1 VSESGERHDVL
12 PPSKPLGLVV
22 YLACSP
28 GHCATR
34 EHLADLLWADLDVE
48 AARHSVRQAV
58 WFLRQR
64 LGERAIVT
72 RHGSMTLG
80 VILESDRDAFLKAIE
95 GIEFERALEHYH
107 GDFLPGFA
115 APGGADFEHWADM
128 ERFRL
133 RRLFLRA
140 GDTVV
145 RDWVAKGRLRRARE
159 LATRVRDADPLDQS
173 GWRLLLETLLAAHDR
188 IAVELEAQR
197 LEATLAQAERPAEPA
212 TRALLVM
219 VGQAPADSP
228 IAPGRRRLD
237 AELIGREREF
247 AFILSAWDAARGGSG
262 RHVHVTGA
270 AGLGKSRLLADVHAR
285 LRAAGARTVAVRAN
299 PGERAV
305 PCALAADLAL
315 VLAQLPGSA
324 AVSPDSAAALVALN
338 PTLSSQYLVPADRA
352 SDLEAVRRREIALGE
367 LLATVADEQSVA
379 VLIDDVQWAD
389 DSSRQILSHVAARA
403 LAHRVLLVTT
413 ARPSVGGTLGRVSL
427 EPLVLAP
434 LSAAET
440 SALLASLGRFPPE
453 PWGRWLSDA
462 LHLATRGT
470 PLLILETLHL
480 LIERRVLALEDGVWR
495 CPDVT
500 TLAAELAKGGAL
512 RRRID
517 ELARHE
523 KWLLTLLATAGT
535 PLDPDLL
542 ARAVNRGA
550 DAVQADLAALE
561 LRGFA
566 TRDGA
571 EWQPAHDEIASRT
584 LDLAPPE
591 ALRAAH
597 TTIGRQL
604 ASSARDDPGVL
615 HRAAHH
621 LAAAG
626 EERELARVF
635 TRRVRLQRRR
645 GERRPPRAVA
655 AELLGDAATA
665 ARVSR
670 LVRALPLYVRLGLVT
685 PQRVVAVA
693 VSVLVVGAGIAA
705 LMLRPPSPLPDVRL
719 MAIRAMGD
727 SFTAL
732 TVPIFREGWTNGTAL
747 DVRKLGSSYRG
758 LATAAHSRNG
768 LLRPRPDGRA
778 WAFPRVSGDSGDI
791 DLYLAD
797 VNGTVRRLTA
807 TPGDDESPSWS
818 PDGRTLVFSTTR
830 GNPNRYG
837 HLALLDVATARV
849 TELTHGEAG
858 DATPFWSPDGTRIA
872 YRHSSLG
879 ASRERSQ
886 ICLVASDGTGPTC
899 LGRAF
904 DGLLGWYDPD
914 QLLLLLDSSGTVHL
928 GRLNVNTGETVTL
941 DRIWNGAWFPSSD
954 GHWMACWCTR
964 AGLPRASWFV
974 YPSDRPDL
982 ARRVLFG
989 TDAGDVYALH
999 WVPTG
1004 LEQRYLER
1012 LEISAGSDTVAL
1024 GTEHRLTA
1032 QGFDATGDPVPLE
1045 ALAWRSENTAVAT
1058 VDESTGVLRPRRIG
1072 TVTIFATAGGWRE
1085 VSFRLAVVPPSPSD
1099 SLMQEDWSR
1108 PIGTQWVPFGDP
1120 RPQITE
1126 GPGGKRAFWNHGD
1139 GWFTSGVYSKRR
1151 FGAGRGLG
1159 FEAWL
1164 STPVVGPRQQFVHL
1178 FLGSNLDSAALAHW
1192 DHRTENLPYA
1202 GQTTRQ
1208 CGFGYPPGDG
1218 VPDPPTIAVADSVV
1232 VLPSR
1237 VNSGEWYRAQVQIFP
1252 DGRCG
1257 LAIDGRPLGV
1267 LGESVPPDDRYWVVV
1282 EGNSLGNHMLVG
1294 PLHVWDGV
1302 RSDID
1307 WSQLDKPAG
1316 PVTSRPAPRPPS
1328 SHLAASP
1335 TGSPQS
1341 APRQRT
1347 PRPRP

>member
-1 VSESGERHDVL
+1 
-12 PPSKPLGLVV
+12 
-22 YLACSP
+22 
-28 GHCATR
+28 
-34 EHLADLLWADLDVE
+34 
-48 AARHSVRQAV
+48 
-58 WFLRQR
+58 
-64 LGERAIVT
+64 
-72 RHGSMTLG
+72 
-80 VILESDRDAFLKAIE
+80 
-95 GIEFERALEHYH
+95 
-107 GDFLPGFA
+107 
-115 APGGADFEHWADM
+115 
-128 ERFRL
+128 
-133 RRLFLRA
+133 
-140 GDTVV
+140 
-145 RDWVAKGRLRRARE
+145 
-159 LATRVRDADPLDQS
+159 
-173 GWRLLLETLLAAHDR
+173 
-188 IAVELEAQR
+188 
-197 LEATLAQAERPAEPA
+197 
-212 TRALLVM
+212 
-219 VGQAPADSP
+219 
-228 IAPGRRRLD
+228 
-237 AELIGREREF
+237 
-247 AFILSAWDAARGGSG
+247 
-262 RHVHVTGA
+262 
-270 AGLGKSRLLADVHAR
+270 
-285 LRAAGARTVAVRAN
+285 
-299 PGERAV
+299 
-305 PCALAADLAL
+305 
-315 VLAQLPGSA
+315 
-324 AVSPDSAAALVALN
+324 
-338 PTLSSQYLVPADRA
+338 
-352 SDLEAVRRREIALGE
+352 
-367 LLATVADEQSVA
+367 VADEHPVA

-389 DSSRQILSHVAARA
+389 DPSRQILSHVAARA

-413 ARPSVGGTLGRVSL
+413 TRPGAEGGLGRVSL
-427 EPLVLAP
+427 EPMMLEA

-440 SALLASLGRFPPE
+440 AALLASLGRFPPE

-470 PLLILETLHL
+470 PLLILETLRL
-480 LIERRVLALEDGVWR
+480 LLERGALALEEGNWA
-495 CPDVT
+495 CPDLT
-500 TLAAELAKGGAL
+500 ALAAEMAKGGAL
-512 RRRID
+512 RRRIG
-517 ELARHE
+517 ELPRHE
-523 KWLLTLLATAGT
+523 KWLLFLLATAGT
-535 PLDPDLL
+535 PLGLELIGQAAGRCPE
-542 ARAVNRGA
+542 
-550 DAVQADLAALE
+550 AVQDDLAALE

-566 TRDGA
+566 TRDGTD
-571 EWQPAHDEIASRT
+571 WQPAHDEIAART
-584 LDLAPPE
+584 LDLATPD

-597 TTIGRQL
+597 TALGRQL
-604 ASSARDDPGVL
+604 AASGRYDPAVL
-615 HRAAHH
+615 HRAARH

-635 TRRVRLQRRR
+635 TRRVLLQRRR
-645 GERRPPRAVA
+645 GERRPPRTVA
-655 AELLGDAATA
+655 AELLGDAATPP
-665 ARVSR
+665 RVSR

-685 PQRVVAVA
+685 PRRLAAVA
-693 VSVLVVGAGIAA
+693 VSILAGGAGIAA
-705 LMLRPPSPLPDVRL
+705 LMLRPTPPLPDIRL
-719 MAIRAMGD
+719 LAIRAMGD
-727 SFTAL
+727 SLTAL
-732 TVPIFREGWTNGTAL
+732 TVPILRDGWTNGTAL

-758 LATAAHSRNG
+758 LATAPHSRNG
-768 LLRPRPDGRA
+768 VLLPRPDGSG

-791 DLYLAD
+791 DLYLAEAK
-797 VNGTVRRLTA
+797 GTIRRLTA
-807 TPGDDESPSWS
+807 TPGDDEAPSWS

-849 TELTHGEAG
+849 TELTHGEPG
-858 DATPFWSPDGTRIA
+858 DASPFWSPDGTRIA

-879 ASRERSQ
+879 ASRKSGQ
-886 ICLVASDGTGPTC
+886 ICLVASDGTRPTC

-914 QLLLLLDSSGTVHL
+914 QLLLVLDSSGTTHV

-941 DRIWNGAWFPSSD
+941 DRIWNGARFPSSD

-964 AGLPRASWFV
+964 AGLPRAGWFV

-1004 LEQRYLER
+1004 LEQHYLER

-1024 GTEHRLTA
+1024 GAEHRLTA
-1032 QGFDATGDPVPLE
+1032 QGFDATGDPLPLE
-1045 ALAWRSENTAVAT
+1045 ALAWRSANPVVAT
-1058 VDESTGVLRPRRIG
+1058 VDESTGVLRPRRLG
-1072 TVTIFATAGGWRE
+1072 TVSIHATAGGWRE
-1085 VSFRLAVVPPSPSD
+1085 VALRLAVVSPPPSD
-1099 SLMQEDWSR
+1099 TLMQEDWSR

-1126 GPGGKRAFWNHGD
+1126 GPEGKRAFWNHGD

-1202 GQTTRQ
+1202 GLTTRQ
-1208 CGFGYPPGDG
+1208 CGFGYPSGDG

-1237 VNSGEWYRAQVQIFP
+1237 VNSGAWYRAQVQIFP

-1257 LAIDGRPLGV
+1257 LAIDGKPLGL
-1267 LGESVPPDDRYWVVV
+1267 LGETVPPDDRYLVVL
-1282 EGNSLGNHMLVG
+1282 EGNSLGNRMLVG

-1316 PVTSRPAPRPPS
+1316 PLTSPPAPSPPS

-1341 APRQRT
+1341 APRPRT